1 MEYPEGMPTFGHRL
15 CLAVVLALWGGCAA
29 AQDQPNAAVGQQ
41 NDFFSGTIVSSSSTE
56 ITVDRKGL
64 GKDTAATRTFTI
76 DGKTK
81 IEGTL
86 KTKAH
91 VTVRFVADESGIK
104 AIHIIVR

>member
-1 MEYPEGMPTFGHRL
+1 MEYPESMPNFGSRL

-29 AQDQPNAAVGQQ
+29 AQDQSNAAVAQQ
-41 NDFFSGTIVSSSSTE
+41 NDFFSGTIVFSSANE

-91 VTVRFVADESGIK
+91 VTVRFVADESGTR